1 MVHLHASPR
10 LSARSGADT
19 EASPERRRLLVV
31 FNPTAGR
38 RRQGRLAA
46 TLRHLASAG
55 CDLALRETAARG
67 DAERFAREAAA
78 LTNGAAADLFVVA
91 GGDGTIN
98 EAVNGLIAGRN
109 GVPLPLLAVVPLG
122 TANVLAQEIGLS
134 MIPAA
139 IARDIASGAPRAI
152 HVGAA
157 NGRCFTMMAGVGFD
171 AHVVAGVSPTVKRRL
186 GKAAYVLESLRQLFR
201 FGFPRYRVTI
211 DGRAHDAA
219 SVIVAKGH
227 FYGGRFVCAPA
238 ARLEAPEFQVC
249 LFERGGRWN
258 AIRYALALALG
269 RLPRLGDYRIVP
281 GRSVV
286 IEGPAGDPVQGDGD
300 IIARLPVSIE
310 LVAQPLR
317 LVVPGSPAAAS

>member
-1 MVHLHASPR
+1 MVHLHASSR

-19 EASPERRRLLVV
+19 ESSPTRRRLLVV

-46 TLRHLASAG
+46 TLRHLQSAG
-55 CDLALRETAARG
+55 CDLALRETTARG

-98 EAVNGLIAGRN
+98 EAVNGLIAARN
-109 GVPLPLLAVVPLG
+109 GVPLPALAVVPLG

-134 MIPAA
+134 TVPAA
-139 IARDIASGAPRAI
+139 IARDIAAGLPRAI
-152 HVGAA
+152 HIGAA
-157 NGRCFTMMAGVGFD
+157 NGRCFTMMAGAGFD
-171 AHVVAGVSPTVKRRL
+171 AHVVAGVSPALKRRL
-186 GKAAYVLESLRQLFR
+186 GKLAYVLESVRQLFR

-211 DGRAHDAA
+211 DGSVHDAA

-227 FYGGRFVCAPA
+227 FYGGRFVCAPE

-258 AIRYALALALG
+258 AVRYALALALG
-269 RLPRLGDYRIVP
+269 RLPRLGDYRIVG

-286 IEGPAGDPVQGDGD
+286 IEGPPGDPVQGDGD
-300 IIARLPVSIE
+300 IIARLPVCIE
-310 LVAQPLR
+310 LVSQPLR
-317 LVVPGSPAAAS
+317 VVMPGSPTLRA